1 MTAFDCAASPRYK
14 WSGTPERHSRISII
28 LPPLPL
34 VASPPKGI
42 ASVAAVAM
50 LTGAR
55 KTWCRRCS
63 Q

>member
-1 MTAFDCAASPRYK
+1 MTAFDCAASLRYK
-14 WSGTPERHSRISII
+14 WSGTPERRSRVSII

-34 VASPPKGI
+34 VASPPKSI